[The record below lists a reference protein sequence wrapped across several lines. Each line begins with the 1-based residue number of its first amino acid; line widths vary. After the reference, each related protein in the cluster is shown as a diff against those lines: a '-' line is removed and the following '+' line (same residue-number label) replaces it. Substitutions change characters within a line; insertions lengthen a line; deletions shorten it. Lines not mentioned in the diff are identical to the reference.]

1 MGRRRILRDKV
12 EPPGIELD
20 SHLSDSEIFD
30 AAMADVRKIEP
41 VKRRC
46 QVASKA
52 PVLNPDPDPASEQS
66 EFLKSHRM
74 EIHHHP
80 DYVEGGVGSWDRR
93 LLRRLR
99 RGDFSIQE
107 NLDLHGLTQAEAR
120 EELDHFLREA
130 AVRGLSC
137 VRVIHGKGKNSPQG
151 RAILREKVPDWLST
165 RSNARFVVAFTSAS
179 LFDGG
184 AGATYVLLKTPKGAP
199 VSLPRRRPGRK
210 RS

>member
-12 EPPGIELD
+12 EPSIELD
-20 SHLSDSEIFD
+20 SHLSDGEIFD
-30 AAMADVRKIEP
+30 AAMEGVRKLQP
-41 VKRRC
+41 AKRRLRREFR
-46 QVASKA
+46 ASI
-52 PVLNPDPDPASEQS
+52 PDPDPDPASEQS
-66 EFLKSHRM
+66 EYLKTQPM

-80 DYVEGGVGSWDRR
+80 DYIEGGVGSWDRR

-107 NLDLHGLTQAEAR
+107 NLDLHGLTQTEAR
-120 EELDHFLREA
+120 QELDQFLREA

-151 RAILREKVPDWLST
+151 RAILRDKVPDWLST
-165 RSNARFVVAFTSAS
+165 RSNARLVIAFTSAS
-179 LFDGG
+179 LWDGG
-184 AGATYVLLKTPKGAP
+184 SGATYVLLRTRQGAAA
-199 VSLPRRRPGRK
+199 SLPRRRPGRK